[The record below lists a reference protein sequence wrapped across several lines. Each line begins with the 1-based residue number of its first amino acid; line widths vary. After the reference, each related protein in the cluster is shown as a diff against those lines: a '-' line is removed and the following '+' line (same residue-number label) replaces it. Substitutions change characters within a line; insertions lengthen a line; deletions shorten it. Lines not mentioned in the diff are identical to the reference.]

1 MNCFQMSHNY
11 RLVDQIESKGPGRG
25 LEKLRKTALLSP
37 VNSDKNKK
45 TFSNRRIYHVIRHFD
60 DLLICD
66 ITFTDMVFNC
76 SRN

>member
-11 RLVDQIESKGPGRG
+11 SLAAKIKSKGPGRG

-37 VNSDKNKK
+37 TSSDKNKK
-45 TFSNRRIYHVIRHFD
+45 TFLNRRIYHVIRHFD

-66 ITFTDMVFNC
+66 ITFTDMVSGN
-76 SRN
+76 SHY